1 MTTWIV
7 IFFLAGLAVWLYSKW
22 IQSKTLRKI
31 EREGNERAADD
42 VRAAIIIK
50 ENLSEIDKDDA
61 ADELDAMRERMRKSK
76 HNSTDS

>member
-7 IFFLAGLAVWLYSKW
+7 IFFLAGLAVWLFYKW

-42 VRAAIIIK
+42 VRAAILIK

-61 ADELDAMRERMRKSK
+61 ADELDVMRKRMHKSK
-76 HNSTDS
+76 HNRTDS